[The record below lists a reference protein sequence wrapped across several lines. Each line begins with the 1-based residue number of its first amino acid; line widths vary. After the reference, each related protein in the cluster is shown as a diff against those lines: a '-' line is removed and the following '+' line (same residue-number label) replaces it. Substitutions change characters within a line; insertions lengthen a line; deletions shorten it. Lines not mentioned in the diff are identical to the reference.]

1 MLEDELED
9 KLNKLNTNTSF
20 SVAECLKTYKEG
32 NITFNQGWVYVFSL
46 DPDTGELILL
56 LTLLPQSSK
65 DLGPD
70 DHWIATTRDA
80 EVNAYS
86 AEVLDIYIKVLQL
99 VKQYLIEKDD
109 EIKNGTRAK

>member
-9 KLNKLNTNTSF
+9 KLNKLDIDTSF

-32 NITFNQGWVYVFSL
+32 NITFNKGWVYVFNF
-46 DPDTGELILL
+46 DPDTGKLILL

-65 DLGPD
+65 DLGSD
-70 DHWIATTRDA
+70 DHWIVTTRDA

-99 VKQYLIEKDD
+99 VKQYLVEKD
-109 EIKNGTRAK
+109 EEMKNDTRAE